1 MTVHTNKT
9 GTVESVTTAL
19 PTAANGSAVSAGDLD
34 FTAAGSNANL
44 REMLFGRIR
53 GTLKWATVT
62 NIGAGTV
69 IADVYFVPKL
79 DGSNP
84 PQIDTTAGTSFIPAT
99 YRVGELIAARIPT
112 ANTATIFDS
121 RWFELHAEKVT
132 VYLLNRSGQTWNAS
146 NDGVVDIRV
155 ESAQSN

>member
-1 MTVHTNKT
+1 MTAVVYTNKT
-9 GTVESVTTAL
+9 GTLESVTAAL

-34 FTAAGSNANL
+34 FTSGGGVANL
-44 REMLFGRIR
+44 VEKLFGRIR
-53 GTLKWATVT
+53 ATLKWATVT

-79 DGSNP
+79 DGTNL
-84 PQIDTTAGTSFIPAT
+84 PQIDTTASASFIPAT
-99 YRVGELIAARIPT
+99 YRVGELIAAKIPT

-132 VYLLNRSGQTWNAS
+132 V
-146 NDGVVDIRV
+146 
-155 ESAQSN
+155 